1 MGSALTTAFVG
12 SPAIRHRT
20 QSESRL
26 VSSLPGRRQGDPVSK
41 RQHRPWQGREGGHTD
56 QRLVPGRP
64 CWKRQVVRGG
74 CMSPEKWWKRK
85 SRAVFALA
93 RAWLL
98 RRTTENVCC
107 TGSSWAWA
115 SRRASR
121 ASSVVLG
128 QSGLAEGTHATA
140 TRTRTS
146 RTSSRTAFHRA

>member
-56 QRLVPGRP
+56 QRLVAGRP

-98 RRTTENVCC
+98 RRTTENVC
-107 TGSSWAWA
+107 TGSSWAWT
-115 SRRASR
+115 SRRACC

-128 QSGLAEGTHATA
+128 QPGLTKRTHATA
-140 TRTRTS
+140 TRATRS
-146 RTSSRTAFHRA
+146 SSRTAFRRA